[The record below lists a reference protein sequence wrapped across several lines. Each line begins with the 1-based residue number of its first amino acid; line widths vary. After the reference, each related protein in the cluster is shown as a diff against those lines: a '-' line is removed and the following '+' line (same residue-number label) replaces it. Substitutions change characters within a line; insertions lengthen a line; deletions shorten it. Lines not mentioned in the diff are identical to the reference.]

1 MIAPYKRK
9 ILNRIYLLYLQSVNI
24 ETICYLLRLTN
35 EEVNEIIDYLNELY
49 A

>member
-9 ILNRIYLLYLQSVNI
+9 ILNKVYHLYLDGVDV
-24 ETICYLLRLTN
+24 ETICSHYHMTK
-35 EEVNEIIDYLNELY
+35 EEINEIIDYLNELY